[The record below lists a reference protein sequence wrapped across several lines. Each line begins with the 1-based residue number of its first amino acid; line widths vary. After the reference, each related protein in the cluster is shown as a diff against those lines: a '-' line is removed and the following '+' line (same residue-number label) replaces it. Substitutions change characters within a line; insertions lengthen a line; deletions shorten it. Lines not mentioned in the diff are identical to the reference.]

1 MSAATEEEAREA
13 AKARVA
19 ARGTGL
25 LAPPGLP
32 AKDKLVA
39 TDIWQH
45 HNVVLAKDTEG
56 LGSCWL
62 LAVLGAFKGAV
73 AAQEEGLATISD
85 EARHVDQG
93 ARLAVVAELREL
105 ANLTAEHQSFL
116 DGVLL
121 ALLTKHPAVVE
132 EGKLPMPLLRVSS
145 PTCRPVSLGSCS
157 PAGCLSAGCSPLA
170 AGPPSARTL
179 AARPLAAGPASKPQQ
194 GARPLAARPR
204 AARPPSEGL
213 ACWVGGGS

>member
-1 MSAATEEEAREA
+1 MSAQTEEDAKA
-13 AKARVA
+13 AKARLS
-19 ARGTGL
+19 ARATGK

-32 AKDKLVA
+32 PKDKLVA
-39 TDIWQH
+39 KDIWNH

-56 LGSCWL
+56 KGSCWL

-105 ANLTAEHQSFL
+105 ASLTAEHQSFL

-132 EGKLPMPLLRVSS
+132 EGKLPMPLLRVSL
-145 PTCRPVSLGSCS
+145 PTCTPVSLGSCS
-157 PAGCLSAGCSPLA
+157 PAGCLSAGCLSAGFRPPIRTHAGRSPA
-170 AGPPSARTL
+170 GCWPRIKTPTGCPPAGGPP
-179 AARPLAAGPASKPQQ
+179 AGCSPAQ
-194 GARPLAARPR
+194 
-204 AARPPSEGL
+204 
-213 ACWVGGGS
+213 